1 MTSCFAYVIKILTS
15 GRQKKKC
22 NIEERKRGERVR
34 REKETEEAEQ
44 NRGMEMR

>member
-1 MTSCFAYVIKILTS
+1 MFCLRHQNTYFWKA
-15 GRQKKKC
+15 KKKC